1 MQDSINTESNKDSI
15 TNKDTTNTES
25 NVDSINTKD
34 LQNVDMSF
42 LNKPWYSQ
50 SEFDEAYNKVYN
62 EKYKYFY
69 DRRNNNKDTWNEWK
83 HIRDISREQFIKEYI
98 TAIEGRIRIKQ
109 GKELIEKYGIPL
121 KDPNA
126 ESPIILL
133 EEATLEIAFKITEAL
148 YYELYIDLCREEDI
162 QEIGQIGSAT
172 LQAASAAA
180 NAGLSIALIVAG
192 GANAAPVLGQIVSA
206 VAIATAV
213 ITAAVDFIKQKAKT
227 YPDSIQNIKK
237 IITLWI
243 HFAKISDENK
253 KILLDGVEHYI
264 FMQKAEYNDF
274 MHPDDYK
281 ILNSAMVEY
290 ILFQMLPAFRQ
301 LLLRLARKG
310 GKADS
315 LPVMDT
321 YPQAAGKD
329 TTNEIDFAYNPQKDS
344 KEETERKTTNSE
356 SKGKILDSMRG
367 RDNADKAGNQKYDFE
382 YANLGWDIKLEK
394 AVEIDFLPMHA
405 HNTAVAQTIKTFVL
419 QLCSLHYAKLYWE
432 NNALPPLFA
441 PIFYDY
447 KRQNTY
453 SIFDAQKQGISVWES
468 FKVTMLFDDFARIES
483 NIPLDMKEKEINPH
497 IRKFNAE
504 SSFNALKQQQKRYT
518 QGFNPMVINAVKLD
532 LIDESIEKYYR
543 IYQSLYT
550 QLKNETKIW
559 YEFIEFNETTKDL
572 TKVQKIKVSKDI
584 LSHVYNVDGKACLVT
599 HFEERTITF
608 HNKETTNTQKYYYYL
623 IDYSKPLNDNDLEK
637 RNEKLA
643 NENINNLSD
652 SEILESYYA
661 KELGNNKIQKDFF
674 ITNKLNI
681 RNKEYLNEYEVKQK
695 EYPVNIDENGSIIIG
710 NKIFYSVILYFKVT
724 IAQATNKGYL
734 QDAITKLKVQL
745 AKESTLSHGS
755 KETEDS
761 NLDKLQNA
769 ELI

>member
-1 MQDSINTESNKDSI
+1 MQDSINTESNL
-15 TNKDTTNTES
+15 
-25 NVDSINTKD
+25 DSINTKD

-62 EKYKYFY
+62 EKYEYFY

-83 HIRDISREQFIKEYI
+83 HIKDISREQFIKEYI

-148 YYELYIDLCREEDI
+148 YYELYIDLCKEEDI
-162 QEIGQIGSAT
+162 QEIGEIGSAT
-172 LQAASAAA
+172 LQAASAAT

-192 GANAAPVLGQIVSA
+192 GANAAPVLGQIVSS

-213 ITAAVDFIKQKAKT
+213 ITAVVDYIKQKAKT

-253 KILLDGVEHYI
+253 KILMDGVEHYI

-310 GKADS
+310 GKAQS
-315 LPVMDT
+315 QPVMDT

-344 KEETERKTTNSE
+344 KEEAERKTTNSE

-382 YANLGWDIKLEK
+382 YANLGWDIKLAK

-497 IRKFNAE
+497 IKKFNAE

-518 QGFNPMVINAVKLD
+518 QGFNPMVIHAVKLD

-543 IYQSLYT
+543 IYQSLYA

-559 YEFIEFNETTKDL
+559 YEFIEFKDDKL
-572 TKVQKIKVSKDI
+572 IRLMPVKFEKEVLIYDPRNNNVCSFMGVYYYTYPLQKAPNSKD
-584 LSHVYNVDGKACLVT
+584 
-599 HFEERTITF
+599 E
-608 HNKETTNTQKYYYYL
+608 
-623 IDYSKPLNDNDLEK
+623 LES
-637 RNEKLA
+637 LA
-643 NENINNLSD
+643 NKHKD
-652 SEILESYYA
+652 SITQQEIIESYY
-661 KELGNNKIQKDFF
+661 GQNFNSTQNF
-674 ITNKLNI
+674 IFPI
-681 RNKEYLNEYEVKQK
+681 RNTEYIETKYEKSLRFLKTSSV
-695 EYPVNIDENGSIIIG
+695 YPAEQIELVTLYLVY
-710 NKIFYSVILYFKVT
+710 KITLEIET
-724 IAQATNKGYL
+724 DKGYL

-745 AKESTLSHGS
+745 AKESTLSHGG